1 MKKWIQ
7 RSFRNR
13 MFTAMLLAALLP
25 LLLGGALML
34 RLQVVRIE
42 SGLAR
47 QADLRL
53 RELEA
58 ALTEVYAACGD
69 LAEDLAGSTVVH
81 SALRR
86 GGTES
91 RTLYQVLYRSAE
103 PLRDCVRFDIYDG
116 EGRCL
121 YTSGG
126 SLPAET
132 LDTGWGLLPAAR
144 ASSGI
149 AVRTGAEEGLSAAR
163 AVRGQIFLS
172 RWNYSPQVL
181 EARAKEAPSP
191 EFRALLEEQ
200 INPERIKK
208 AMSVVNGAVSNL
220 LMLLVSPYL
229 PMEGGFPQ

>member
-91 RTLYQVLYRSAE
+91 RT
-103 PLRDCVRFDIYDG
+103 
-116 EGRCL
+116 
-121 YTSGG
+121 
-126 SLPAET
+126 
-132 LDTGWGLLPAAR
+132 
-144 ASSGI
+144 
-149 AVRTGAEEGLSAAR
+149 
-163 AVRGQIFLS
+163 
-172 RWNYSPQVL
+172 
-181 EARAKEAPSP
+181 
-191 EFRALLEEQ
+191 
-200 INPERIKK
+200 
-208 AMSVVNGAVSNL
+208 
-220 LMLLVSPYL
+220 
-229 PMEGGFPQ
+229 